1 MTKVLCCFN
10 LKMWRQFFKKTQK
23 HIFLVILNSVKTNR
37 KLNKTKNTK
46 SNLIQKQ
53 NNLRNDKNTG
63 RQQDI
68 QMTITF
74 QTDLKFFY
82 DPYEVKNHVNYS

>member
-1 MTKVLCCFN
+1 
-10 LKMWRQFFKKTQK
+10 MWTQFFKKTQK
-23 HIFLVILNSVKTNR
+23 HIFKVILNSVKTNR

-68 QMTITF
+68 
-74 QTDLKFFY
+74 
-82 DPYEVKNHVNYS
+82 